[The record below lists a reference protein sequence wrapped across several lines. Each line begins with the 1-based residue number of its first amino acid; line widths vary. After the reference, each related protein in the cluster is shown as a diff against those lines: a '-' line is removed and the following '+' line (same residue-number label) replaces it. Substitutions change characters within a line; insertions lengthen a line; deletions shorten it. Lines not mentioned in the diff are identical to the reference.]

1 MKRIFLMLVAALMAT
16 SAFAQDA
23 RMQQLQSRFEAADAN
38 HDGKLTKAEAQAG
51 MPLVAKHFDEIDA
64 THKGY
69 VTLDDI
75 TQFAAKRH
83 Q

>member
-1 MKRIFLMLVAALMAT
+1 MKRIILMLVAALLV
-16 SAFAQDA
+16 SPAFAQDA
-23 RMQQLQSRFEAADAN
+23 RMQQLQSRFEAANTN

-51 MPLVAKHFDEIDA
+51 MPLVAKNFDQIDA
-64 THKGY
+64 AHKGY

-75 TQFAAKRH
+75 AQFAAKRK